1 MKVLIQPSQN
11 DGRDVIPSG
20 SSRRRP
26 NMIFG
31 TLSKWAVAVVFFLLV
46 VATWADG
53 TEKTI
58 TIAISPCTDVV
69 MSFKKFNP
77 LVTYLKEQTGLDVR
91 LVVPRDS
98 ADFERDIKSG
108 AIDFALQ
115 DPNVYLMF
123 APLYD
128 KGTLIR
134 ALTPEG
140 GTSQSGVVI
149 VRKDGNINQ
158 LKDLTGKTVMFG
170 PKLSAA
176 RWVAAKLLFEENG
189 INIDQDLKAY
199 SHGRCCEDIAFSVYL
214 KAVDAGVVCD
224 HFLEEHS
231 KKQKELG
238 VEIKQIRVIA
248 RTGLV
253 STRVFA
259 ARLGTSKS
267 ITAQINEALLRLDK
281 NKPAHAK
288 ILSPAE
294 LGGFQKSEDKDYD
307 TIRMLIDTER

>member
-1 MKVLIQPSQN
+1 
-11 DGRDVIPSG
+11 
-20 SSRRRP
+20 
-26 NMIFG
+26 MIK
-31 TLSKWAVAVVFFLLV
+31 TLSKLAVAVVFFMLV
-46 VATWADG
+46 GATGADG
-53 TEKTI
+53 AKKNI

-77 LVTYLKEQTGLDVR
+77 LVTYLKEQTGLDIR
-91 LVVPRDS
+91 MVVLRDS

-115 DPNVYLMF
+115 DPNVYVRF
-123 APLYD
+123 ERLYD
-128 KGTLIR
+128 KGTLLR

-140 GTSQSGVVI
+140 GTSQSAAVI
-149 VRKDGNINQ
+149 VRKDGNLNQ
-158 LKDLTGKTVMFG
+158 LEDLTGKSVMFG

-176 RWVAAKLLFEENG
+176 RWVAAKFLFEEHG
-189 INIDQDLKAY
+189 INIDTDLQVY

-214 KAVDAGVVCD
+214 KAVDGGVVCD

-259 ARLGTSKS
+259 ARRGTSKS
-267 ITAQINEALLRLDK
+267 TTAQINEALLRLDK

-294 LGGFQKSEDKDYD
+294 LGGFQKSEDEDYD
-307 TIRMLIDTER
+307 TIRMLIETKDD

>member
-1 MKVLIQPSQN
+1 M
-11 DGRDVIPSG
+11 
-20 SSRRRP
+20 
-26 NMIFG
+26 MIR
-31 TLSKWAVAVVFFLLV
+31 TLCKWAVVVVFFVLV
-46 VATWADG
+46 GTTWADG
-53 TEKTI
+53 VKKNI

-69 MSFKKFNP
+69 LNFKKFNP
-77 LVTYLKEQTGLDVR
+77 LVTYLTEQTGLDIR
-91 LVVPRDS
+91 LVVPKDS
-98 ADFERDIKSG
+98 ADFERDIKNG

-115 DPNVYLMF
+115 DPNVYVMF

-128 KGTLIR
+128 KETLLR

-140 GTSQSGVVI
+140 GVSQSGVVI
-149 VRKDGNINQ
+149 VRKDDNINQ

-176 RWVAAKLLFEENG
+176 RWMAAKLLFEENG

-199 SHGRCCEDIAFSVYL
+199 SNGGCCEDIAFSVYL

-224 HFLEEHS
+224 HFLEEHPTR
-231 KKQKELG
+231 QKELG
-238 VEIKQIRVIA
+238 VETNQIRVIA

-259 ARLGTSKS
+259 ARLGTGKT
-267 ITAQINEALLRLDK
+267 ITAQIYEALLRLDK
-281 NKPAHAK
+281 NKHAHAK

-294 LGGFQKSEDKDYD
+294 LGGFQKSKDEDYD
-307 TIRMLIDTER
+307 NIRMLIETKR

>member
-1 MKVLIQPSQN
+1 
-11 DGRDVIPSG
+11 
-20 SSRRRP
+20 
-26 NMIFG
+26 MIR
-31 TLSKWAVAVVFFLLV
+31 TLFKWAVVVVFFMFV
-46 VATWADG
+46 GTTWADG
-53 TEKTI
+53 VKENI

-69 MSFKKFNP
+69 LNFKKFNP
-77 LVTYLKEQTGLDVR
+77 LVTYLTEQTGLDIR
-91 LVVPRDS
+91 LVVPKDS
-98 ADFERDIKSG
+98 ADFEKDIKSG

-115 DPNVYLMF
+115 DPNVYVMF

-128 KGTLIR
+128 KETLLR

-140 GTSQSGVVI
+140 GIFQSGAVI
-149 VRKDGNINQ
+149 VRKDSNINQ

-199 SHGRCCEDIAFSVYL
+199 SNGGCCEDIAFTVYL

-224 HFLEEHS
+224 HFLEEHPTR
-231 KKQKELG
+231 QKELG
-238 VEIKQIRVIA
+238 VETNQIRVIA

-259 ARLGTSKS
+259 ARLGTSKTT
-267 ITAQINEALLRLDK
+267 ITQIYEALLRLDK
-281 NKPAHAK
+281 NKPTHAK

-294 LGGFQKSEDKDYD
+294 LGGFQKSEDEDYD
-307 TIRMLIDTER
+307 NIRILIETKS